1 MNNRVA
7 GIILAA
13 GESKRLGTPKQLL
26 QLHGKVLIN
35 YAINLAIESKLDP
48 IVVVLGAYFKDIK
61 SQLNQNQ
68 KIIIINN
75 HSWQEGQSTS
85 LVRGVDKVKNLQIPV
100 LILLCDQPNLTPDLV
115 DGIIDTQKT
124 SKAEVVMLKTNGK
137 RTPPV
142 LFTPVCFPKIFSLTG
157 DRGAR
162 EIVDDFLIEYFQND
176 DENKIQDIDTY
187 EDYNKLNSN

>member
-1 MNNRVA
+1 MHNRVA

-26 QLHGKVLIN
+26 KLHGKALIN
-35 YAINLAIESKLDP
+35 YAVDLAIESKLDP
-48 IVVVLGAYFKDIK
+48 IVVVLGAYYQDIK
-61 SQLNQNQ
+61 SQLNQYQ

-85 LVRGVDKVKNLQIPV
+85 LIQGVDKVKNLKIPA
-100 LILLCDQPNLTPDLV
+100 LILLCDQPGLTPDIV
-115 DGIIDTQKT
+115 EEIIDIHKA
-124 SKAEVVMLKTNGK
+124 SKAEVVMLKTNEK

-142 LFTPVCFPKIFSLTG
+142 LFTPICFPKIFTLTG

-162 EIVDDFLIEYFQND
+162 EIVDEFSIEYLQNE
-176 DENKIQDIDTY
+176 DENKIQDIDTF
-187 EDYNKLNSN
+187 EDYKRLNFN